1 MRTQRTRGG
10 YKLVYTKSNKDG
22 AARVRPLIRAALLLP
37 LLLLA
42 ACASESTSRAPDV
55 DLSRLRTFY
64 VARLPAD
71 HRGVQKLIAARLQQL
86 GYRSTWGD
94 AQTSPS
100 PVDAIITY
108 QDRWMWDITMYMI
121 RLDMQVR
128 DGRTGAILAYGE
140 VTRPSLQRKSPQG
153 MVDETLGELIK

>member
-1 MRTQRTRGG
+1 MRR
-10 YKLVYTKSNKDG
+10 
-22 AARVRPLIRAALLLP
+22 LICITLLIP

-42 ACASESTSRAPDV
+42 ACASETAARAPDT
-55 DLSRLRTFY
+55 DLSRLKTFY

-71 HRGVQKLIAARLQQL
+71 HRGIQQLISARLQQL
-86 GYRSTWGD
+86 GYQSTWGD

-100 PVDAIITY
+100 PVDAVVTY

-121 RLDMQVR
+121 RLDVQVR
-128 DGRTGAILAYGE
+128 DGRTGAILAYAE

-153 MVDETLGELIK
+153 MVEQTLGEVFK

>member
-1 MRTQRTRGG
+1 MT
-10 YKLVYTKSNKDG
+10 G
-22 AARVRPLIRAALLLP
+22 AKVHRLIRATLLIP

-42 ACASESTSRAPDV
+42 ACATQTASRAPDT
-55 DLSRLRTFY
+55 DLSSLKTFY

-71 HRGVQKLIAARLQQL
+71 HRGIQQLISARLQQL

-100 PVDAIITY
+100 PVDAVITY

-121 RLDMQVR
+121 RLDVQVR

-153 MVDETLGELIK
+153 MVDQTLGELFK

>member
-1 MRTQRTRGG
+1 MLR
-10 YKLVYTKSNKDG
+10 
-22 AARVRPLIRAALLLP
+22 LIRTALLMP

-42 ACASESTSRAPDV
+42 ACATQTSSRAPDV
-55 DLSRLRTFY
+55 DLSHLKTFY

-71 HRGVQKLIAARLQQL
+71 SRGIQKLIAARLQQL
-86 GYRSTWGD
+86 GYQSTWGD
-94 AQTSPS
+94 ARTPPS

-121 RLDMQVR
+121 RLDVQLR
-128 DGRTGAILAYGE
+128 DGKTGAILAYAE

-153 MVDETLGELIK
+153 MVEETLGEIFK

>member
-1 MRTQRTRGG
+1 MHRLIRTR
-10 YKLVYTKSNKDG
+10 L
-22 AARVRPLIRAALLLP
+22 LIP

-42 ACASESTSRAPDV
+42 ACASQTAARAPDT

-71 HRGVQKLIAARLQQL
+71 HRGVQELISARLQQL
-86 GYRSTWGD
+86 GHQSTWGD
-94 AQTSPS
+94 AQTPPS
-100 PVDAIITY
+100 PVDAVVTY

-121 RLDMQVR
+121 RLDIQVR

-153 MVDETLGELIK
+153 MVEQTLGEIFK